1 MSDAILNPIDLQNEA
16 IFQDTV
22 KVYLSGS
29 NHNSE
34 MPPKQHEDVAVYLRV
49 SSKDQTVESQLSALR
64 PFLRVEGYDVD
75 DCSLYIDDGVSAKA
89 YPNFTDRPAG
99 FEMMKDVENGKIR
112 TIYGFK
118 VNRFFRRVA
127 NGAAWMDL
135 MAAKHPHVNV
145 KTVDCFASISQSAG
159 RMMWHTLLM
168 VAEMENEQKSEATKG
183 GMQRIQE
190 QLGKSSHAVF
200 GWFWNEDEQRMNPCW
215 HQQAVIKHV
224 HDAWNDDKGQSFASI
239 CRDLTKWGIKTAT
252 GRDFT
257 PATVRR
263 MVKKPSAMQDQL
275 HQFTPPKT
283 FPVNIKRGIKPR
295 AES

>member
-49 SSKDQTVESQLSALR
+49 SSKDQTVESLLSALR

-99 FEMMKDVENGKIR
+99 SEMMKDVENGKIR

-168 VAEMENEQKSEATKG
+168 VAEMENEQKSEATTS

-200 GWFWNEDEQRMNPCW
+200 GWFWNEDDGRMNPCW
-215 HQQAVIKHV
+215 HQQAVIDHV
-224 HDAWNDDKGQSFASI
+224 HTAWNDDKGQSFASI
-239 CRDLTKWGIKTAT
+239 SRDLNKWGVKTAT

-257 PATVRR
+257 QSTVRR
-263 MVKKPSAMQDQL
+263 LVKKPSKMQDQL
-275 HQFTPPKT
+275 HQFTRPKRLISAP
-283 FPVNIKRGIKPR
+283 FRYYRPQGQ
-295 AES
+295 

>member
-1 MSDAILNPIDLQNEA
+1 MSDVILNPIDLQNET
-16 IFQDTV
+16 IFEETV
-22 KVYLSGS
+22 KLYLSGN
-29 NHNSE
+29 NHELE
-34 MPPKQHEDVAVYLRV
+34 MPKKHEDVAVYLRV
-49 SSKDQTVESQLSALR
+49 SSIDQTIESQLSALR

-118 VNRFFRRVA
+118 VNRFFRRVS

-135 MAAKHPHVNV
+135 MAAKHPNVVV

-168 VAEMENEQKSEATKG
+168 VAEMENEQKSEATKAG
-183 GMQRIQE
+183 QQRKQE
-190 QLGKSSHAVF
+190 QLGKSSHAIF
-200 GWFWNEDEQRMNPCW
+200 GWLWNEDAQQMNPCW

-224 HDAWNDDKGQSFASI
+224 HDAWNDNKGQSFSAIS
-239 CRDLTKWGIKTAT
+239 RDLNNWGIKTAT
-252 GRDFT
+252 GKEWSQSS
-257 PATVRR
+257 VRR
-263 MVKKPSAMQDQL
+263 LVKQPAKMQDQL

-283 FPVNIKRGIKPR
+283 FPINIKRGIKT
-295 AES
+295 ASA